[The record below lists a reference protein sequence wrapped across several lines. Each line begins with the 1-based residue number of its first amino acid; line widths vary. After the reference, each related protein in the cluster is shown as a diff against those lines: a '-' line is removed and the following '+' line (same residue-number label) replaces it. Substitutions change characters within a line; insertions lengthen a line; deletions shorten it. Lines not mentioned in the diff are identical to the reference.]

1 MSHSGKGT
9 MLGLAQVAALG
20 TMAIH
25 MLVPALPA
33 LAHEFAVDAS
43 GAQRAVSVY
52 MIGLGLAQLLVGPA
66 VDRLGRRPVLLAG
79 LCLYIAG
86 AAGSAC
92 APSLPLLLAARAM
105 QATGGAA
112 GMVTARVMVG
122 DLFGADEAARRQAT
136 LMTIVLISPALAP
149 VVGGVLA
156 AHWGWRAIP
165 ALLGL
170 AALGVLILVAPR
182 LPRQAPVGRVQAS
195 ALTADYA
202 SLLRNSRFRFATLA
216 MTMASCTLYM
226 FLASAPFLLRSSGVG
241 SSAVGL
247 WLLVVAAA
255 SIAGTRMVRL
265 FAGGA
270 KALSAGASFI
280 LGGTMLGATLAFAGG
295 VGPLALV
302 GPVLLVGV
310 GAGMAGPS
318 AMAIV
323 VFAEEGLAGTAT
335 SLAGATQMLGSAA
348 ATLGLGLVAP
358 VSALRLDLLM
368 VGTGILCFYAAWQ
381 AGINY
386 EK

>member
-1 MSHSGKGT
+1 MSRNGRGT
-9 MLGLAQVAALG
+9 MLGLALVAALG

-33 LAHEFAVDAS
+33 LAHDFAVNAS

-52 MIGLGLAQLLVGPA
+52 MIGLGAAQLLVGPA

-79 LCLYIAG
+79 LSLYILG
-86 AAGSAC
+86 ALGSAC
-92 APSLPLLLAARAM
+92 APGLPWLLAARAI

-165 ALLGL
+165 VLLGL
-170 AALGVLILVAPR
+170 AALVVLALVAPR
-182 LPRQAPVGRVQAS
+182 LPKQQAPS
-195 ALTADYA
+195 AAQSLNLRADYRR
-202 SLLRNSRFRFATLA
+202 LLRNRRFRLATMA

-226 FLASAPFLLRSSGVG
+226 FLASAPFLLRAQGVG
-241 SSAVGL
+241 QSAMGL

-255 SIAGTRMVRL
+255 SIGGTRLVRV
-265 FAGGA
+265 FPRGA
-270 KALSAGASFI
+270 QALLAGAALI
-280 LGGTMLGATLAFAGG
+280 LCGTLLGAALAAWGAN
-295 VGPLALV
+295 GPLSLV
-302 GPVLLVGV
+302 GPVLLVGL
-310 GAGMAGPS
+310 GAGTAGPA

-358 VSALRLDLLM
+358 VTGLKLGLLM
-368 VGTGILCFYAAWQ
+368 LASGTVCFWAAHQ
-381 AGINY
+381 TQGDY
-386 EK
+386 RQ